1 MKKLDKQ
8 VKSKEQK
15 EEIKKKTKGIN
26 RRKNRKTIELTHFD
40 QYCENT
46 KTGLNSQNSFQGFG

>member
-15 EEIKKKTKGIN
+15 KEIKKKTKGIN
-26 RRKNRKTIELTHFD
+26 RRKNIKTIEKWMCPKFGSMGKT
-40 QYCENT
+40 EN
-46 KTGLNSQNSFQGFG
+46 Q

>member
-15 EEIKKKTKGIN
+15 KEIKKKTKVIN
-26 RRKNRKTIELTHFD
+26 RRKNIKTIE
-40 QYCENT
+40 
-46 KTGLNSQNSFQGFG
+46 K

>member
-15 EEIKKKTKGIN
+15 KEIKKKTKGIN
-26 RRKNRKTIELTHFD
+26 RRKQKSNREMNVPQICSMGKN
-40 QYCENT
+40 EN
-46 KTGLNSQNSFQGFG
+46 Q

>member
-15 EEIKKKTKGIN
+15 DEIKKKTKGIN
-26 RRKNRKTIELTHFD
+26 RRKNRKTIE
-40 QYCENT
+40 
-46 KTGLNSQNSFQGFG
+46 K